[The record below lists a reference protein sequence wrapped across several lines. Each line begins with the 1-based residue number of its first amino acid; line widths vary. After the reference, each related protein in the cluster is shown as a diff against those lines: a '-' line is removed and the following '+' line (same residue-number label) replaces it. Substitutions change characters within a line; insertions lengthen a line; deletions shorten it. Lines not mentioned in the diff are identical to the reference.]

1 MKTLL
6 IMFIVGICA
15 LGLRSP
21 EIMQAVGVATS
32 AQDPARIE
40 LAAPTP
46 APMSADEFA
55 QLSKTDSGAYR
66 KFINSYQG
74 RSAARWTSCS
84 IFLRAANTNS

>member
-6 IMFIVGICA
+6 IMFVVGICA

-21 EIMQAVGVATS
+21 EIMQAVGVAAS

-40 LAAPTP
+40 LAAP
-46 APMSADEFA
+46 MSSDEFA

-66 KFINSYQG
+66 KFIDSYQLQERG
-74 RSAARWTSCS
+74 EVDKLLNFFARGKYE
-84 IFLRAANTNS
+84 